1 MATKKL
7 SPRLS
12 DTAQIYARNAVDELE
27 KQLLKCLNKL
37 SDNESVLVIEELS
50 KKMIEKGFVTSQ
62 DLKESPD
69 VISCLMYNIRS
80 ALESSA
86 RWADKDSKLK
96 MFLNVFREMGDPFEE
111 VATSQFEQT
120 VLSAANKEDNNTN
133 SLDDNSE
140 ICIPGSDGNFCV
152 KPVQP
157 DETNPTYSAVRLCV
171 NENRRNIT
179 TQHPTSGT
187 LSCGQPE
194 TTRAVPQQQQA
205 GKVYNIIQTPIISSN
220 FSFSP
225 SSVYKRQ
232 QSCPDCIA
240 TGLKKKIDEDKDRT
254 ILKLKQKVNKQKE
267 IIEDMNKET
276 KQREQRDKDKFE
288 AQVVKLQDDEK
299 RLSDEKKQFRIIR
312 KEEEEDL
319 RFKRQ
324 ESEKEKEKY
333 KRKYKEKKVELAKAF
348 EDEKAKSNKEL
359 EEKWKKK
366 YEERLR
372 ENQLEDN

>member
-133 SLDDNSE
+133 SLDDNSDN
-140 ICIPGSDGNFCV
+140 I
-152 KPVQP
+152 QP
-157 DETNPTYSAVRLCV
+157 QAHY
-171 NENRRNIT
+171 
-179 TQHPTSGT
+179 
-187 LSCGQPE
+187 
-194 TTRAVPQQQQA
+194 RAVNQRPLELYRNNN
-205 GKVYNIIQTPIISSN
+205 KLEKS
-220 FSFSP
+220 
-225 SSVYKRQ
+225 
-232 QSCPDCIA
+232 
-240 TGLKKKIDEDKDRT
+240 T
-254 ILKLKQKVNKQKE
+254 I
-267 IIEDMNKET
+267 
-276 KQREQRDKDKFE
+276 
-288 AQVVKLQDDEK
+288 
-299 RLSDEKKQFRIIR
+299 
-312 KEEEEDL
+312 
-319 RFKRQ
+319 
-324 ESEKEKEKY
+324 
-333 KRKYKEKKVELAKAF
+333 
-348 EDEKAKSNKEL
+348 
-359 EEKWKKK
+359 
-366 YEERLR
+366 
-372 ENQLEDN
+372 